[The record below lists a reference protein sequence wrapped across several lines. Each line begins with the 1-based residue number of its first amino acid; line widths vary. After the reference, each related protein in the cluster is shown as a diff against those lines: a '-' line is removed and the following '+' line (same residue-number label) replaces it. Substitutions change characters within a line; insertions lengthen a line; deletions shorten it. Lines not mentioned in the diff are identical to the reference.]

1 MPAHNKVKKMES
13 RVSLRATDGH
23 GLKLILRMG
32 VAWLAQHVDAVNRMN
47 VFPVPDGDTGINM
60 YHTLKR
66 AYQEIEP
73 LESDDISL
81 VARRFAHG
89 ALMGARGNSGTI
101 LSQLLKGFADGLDD
115 NANLSPQLLL
125 DACDQAVVLAYQS
138 VNDPVEGTILTVARE
153 SSEALKKAYQS
164 DMALDEMLHK
174 LTSSAEQSLYNTPN
188 LLPVLKEAGVV
199 DSGGMGLF
207 FFLQGMTRY
216 NEGETDITIELP
228 ENIGTQD
235 TPDWETS
242 LIPDDEE
249 GYGYDV
255 QFLMLADHMDVE
267 SIRSDFEAMGWS
279 VLVVGDSSMLK
290 VHIHVH
296 NPADPIGYAINLG
309 AELDDIVVENMHL
322 QYQAYVRNRQ
332 QAEANQYQIPAHGIA
347 VVSVASG
354 DGIADIF
361 RDLNCTHVIAGG
373 QTMNPSTEDFLNI
386 IDRLPTDKIV
396 LMPNNSNIILTA
408 QQAAKLSTNKQIRIV
423 PTKTVLQGITAMIEY
438 GGESRDDMTLD
449 EMADRMTESLDYVV
463 SVEITRAIRSTQF
476 DGQAVTNG
484 HFLGIVDG
492 KIEASLESL
501 EATVMTVLK
510 SVAEEDYELAT
521 LYYGEEISENDA
533 NQLIER
539 LSKAIKGLEFEAVHG
554 GQPLYPYLISVE

>member
-1 MPAHNKVKKMES
+1 MVS
-13 RVSLRATDGH
+13 RVSLRATNGH

-73 LESDDISL
+73 LESEDISL

-101 LSQLLKGFADGLDD
+101 LSQLLKGFADGLGD
-115 NANLSPQLLL
+115 NASLSPQLLL
-125 DACDQAVVLAYQS
+125 DACENAVKIAYQS

-153 SSEALKKAYQS
+153 SHEALNQAYQS
-164 DMALDEMLHK
+164 DMALEDMLRK

-207 FFLQGMTRY
+207 FFLEGMTRY
-216 NEGETDITIELP
+216 NEGEIDITIELP
-228 ENIGTQD
+228 EKVATQD
-235 TPDWETS
+235 VPDWETS
-242 LIPDDEE
+242 LIPEDEE

-255 QFLMLADHMDVE
+255 QFLMLGENLDVN
-267 SIRSDFEAMGWS
+267 SIRSDFETMGWS
-279 VLVVGDSSMLK
+279 VLVVGDSSIVK

-296 NPADPIGYAINLG
+296 NPADPIRYAIEAG

-322 QYQAYVRNRQ
+322 QYQEYVKNRQ
-332 QAEANQYQIPAHGIA
+332 QAEAKQVQIPAHGIA

-354 DGIADIF
+354 DGISDIF
-361 RDLNCTHVIAGG
+361 RDLNCTHVITGG

-386 IDRLPTDKIV
+386 IDRLPTDKII
-396 LMPNNSNIILTA
+396 LLPNNSNIILTA
-408 QQAAKLSTNKQIRIV
+408 QQAAKLSTNKKIRIV
-423 PTKTVLQGITAMIEY
+423 PTKTILQGITAMIEY
-438 GGESRDDMTLD
+438 GGEAKDDMTLP
-449 EMADRMTESLDYVV
+449 ELADRMTESLDYVV

-476 DGQAVTNG
+476 DGQSVTDG
-484 HFLGIVDG
+484 HYLGIVDG
-492 KIEASLESL
+492 KIKASLESL
-501 EATVMTVLK
+501 EGTVLA
-510 SVAEEDYELAT
+510 VLETLADDDYELAT
-521 LYYGEEISENDA
+521 LYYGDEISENDA

-539 LSKAIKGLEFEAVHG
+539 LSNAIKGLEFEAVRG